1 MTANIPLDTQAASGQ
16 AKGFFRQKLPEF
28 LKAAVTWPA
37 RLSVPA
43 KAAWC
48 VGLFLAA
55 LAFAVWL
62 VLRSDPKHVSLYH
75 VLTAGRI
82 GLVLALLVAI
92 PVVVYSGLKLWLEGE
107 MSQYPEID
115 YAWKAG
121 IDALKSSGLALDSIP
136 LFLVLGAANEQQER
150 AVADASGRS
159 FRVYGVPEGPAA
171 LHWYA
176 NPTAIYLFSPQ
187 VGVLGTL
194 ASRIDQLAQQQES
207 EEDSVHGRGGPQLAR
222 GAGSRT
228 ISLDQFT
235 AGEDFN
241 QEDFAAGGGRTMA
254 FDQPLRPAAGA
265 AVKRRSS
272 MLSRMLS
279 SSAGDQPAL
288 LPANEVA
295 EQTRRLAYL
304 AQLLR
309 KSRAPLCGVNGVLTL
324 LPFHTMEAGPAEAE
338 ELEKA
343 VKTDQATLQKTLR
356 LRYPVT
362 AMVVGLESERGFSE
376 LIRRVGRERASAQR
390 FGRGF
395 NLRSRAT
402 AEELAAFSAH
412 VCGAF
417 EDWVYTLFREQGALT
432 RPGNTLLYSL
442 LCKVRCNMKDR
453 LTDILAAGYGADTD
467 RRSNEAP
474 ILFSGCYFAAT
485 GPTDDRQA
493 FVRAVFDKLDEEQ
506 EEVEWTAEAVAEDR
520 RHRRAALAGFVVSGA
535 LALVLVGMVI
545 ARSL

>member
-1 MTANIPLDTQAASGQ
+1 LGVL
-16 AKGFFRQKLPEF
+16 G
-28 LKAAVTWPA
+28 
-37 RLSVPA
+37 
-43 KAAWC
+43 
-48 VGLFLAA
+48 A
-55 LAFAVWL
+55 L
-62 VLRSDPKHVSLYH
+62 
-75 VLTAGRI
+75 AGRI
-82 GLVLALLVAI
+82 
-92 PVVVYSGLKLWLEGE
+92 
-107 MSQYPEID
+107 
-115 YAWKAG
+115 
-121 IDALKSSGLALDSIP
+121 
-136 LFLVLGAANEQQER
+136 
-150 AVADASGRS
+150 
-159 FRVYGVPEGPAA
+159 
-171 LHWYA
+171 H
-176 NPTAIYLFSPQ
+176 
-187 VGVLGTL
+187 
-194 ASRIDQLAQQQES
+194 QLAQLAES
-207 EEDSVHGRGGPQLAR
+207 EEDSVHGRVGPQPGR
-222 GAGSRT
+222 VAGSQT

-235 AGEDFN
+235 GGDEDFGR
-241 QEDFAAGGGRTMA
+241 EEFGAGGGRTLA
-254 FDQPLRPAAGA
+254 FDEPLRPTA

-272 MLSRMLS
+272 MLSRLLS
-279 SSAGDQPAL
+279 SSAADQPAL
-288 LPANEVA
+288 LPANEAA

-309 KSRAPLCGVNGVLTL
+309 QQRAPLCGVNGVLTL
-324 LPFHTMEAGPAEAE
+324 LPFHTMEAGPGEAE

-343 VKTDQATLQKTLR
+343 VKTDQSTLQKTLR

-362 AMVVGLESERGFSE
+362 AVVAGLEAERGFSE
-376 LIRRVGRERASAQR
+376 LIRRVGRERAAAQR

-485 GPTDDRQA
+485 GPTEDRQA

-506 EEVEWTAEAVAEDR
+506 EEVEWTPEAVAEDR
-520 RHRRAALAGFVVSGA
+520 RHRRAALAGFVVSGV